1 MIIMIRMTETFASWY
16 FDIFC
21 HIGFSMWRLQPW
33 CPVAIRGKTRLCLTD
48 LTARIDRLGLSEWH
62 LSSCLR
68 HKDLLRARPPDVYTN
83 IYQLIRLIGRLR
95 TCHVPMQHPSWQ
107 SIRRSTEKLSMMTRL
122 MLRWFAGNSI
132 PGACFEA
139 ALDTEC
145 VTDIEVKTCKIA
157 EEPVRKIWTP
167 RRRDLTSTSENKS
180 AFIIFYIVVGCCW
193 YCIESVE

>member
-1 MIIMIRMTETFASWY
+1 MYIPT
-16 FDIFC
+16 
-21 HIGFSMWRLQPW
+21 H
-33 CPVAIRGKTRLCLTD
+33 
-48 LTARIDRLGLSEWH
+48 
-62 LSSCLR
+62 
-68 HKDLLRARPPDVYTN
+68 TN

-95 TCHVPMQHPSWQ
+95 THVPMQHPSWQ

-167 RRRDLTSTSENKS
+167 RRWDLTSTSENKS
-180 AFIIFYIVVGCCW
+180 ASIIFYIVGTVLKALSRCLLLVQNDMSHTWAYIVANGVNDQKTTSFVDLSPW
-193 YCIESVE
+193 QGAPKTSSVRKRVRA